1 MDSKARDLLADLK
14 TILRENKKLLDD
26 LAEDCGLV
34 DNEEQTKGDNYE

>member
-14 TILRENKKLLDD
+14 TILKENNKLLDD

-34 DNEEQTKGDNYE
+34 DNEEPTNKGEV